1 MGSTQTQHEKETN
14 MTLFKQIA
22 LILSIL
28 LLTILTTVLNLNY
41 QAANTTVQDRLYE
54 DAKNTASSLSLS
66 LGSANGDISM
76 MSTMINANF
85 DSGTYSF
92 ISLYDVDDVLIYERK
107 SESEQLDVPTWFS
120 NITKIEAPVASANVS
135 AGWSQVGIL
144 NVQSDVG
151 YAYRQLYSI
160 LKGLLVSFSIIAIVG
175 LIILNLLLV
184 AILKPLKEVQK
195 QAEAVIRNEFIIQES
210 IPYTKEFRD
219 VVLGM
224 NNMVAKVKAMFD
236 KGNRELQRQKELEYI
251 DQTTK
256 LRNRKYLI
264 DKLPE
269 YLKVDAR
276 AKNGMIMMIALSGA
290 IEANEALGRKKVDDL
305 FNDIADIFRTETE
318 DFEDVIIARMNGTE
332 FSILIP
338 KCTTMQG
345 ALIAETVI
353 TSSLFVIKKY
363 ELNSDETFLS
373 LGLYE
378 YNHTQSIGE
387 VLSHVDN
394 ALAQAKFKEWNIHLA
409 KAEDSVE
416 VMGKD
421 AWRTLLLDVIK
432 RNNFK
437 FVSWSVVN
445 AQTKKII
452 HNVLSL
458 NIKVDEDTTYYFGQF
473 MAPANQV
480 GLSDDIYENVLD
492 MMFKTPDSSLQNDT
506 YSLRLPYEYLSQ
518 IGTYDRM
525 KTLFGVYALT
535 LPFRLIIE
543 IPDKL
548 ASQNSE
554 LVQDYKRLF
563 ERYQI
568 EMGIFEFIGES
579 KDYQYLQDLRPVYIK
594 GEPSYFISQSEQSLS
609 ALRLITDS
617 LGISIIATGVM
628 NMDTLEQLE
637 AKDVHI
643 VQGRVTDM
651 IDAEA

>member
-1 MGSTQTQHEKETN
+1 

-28 LLTILTTVLNLNY
+28 LITILTTVLNLNF
-41 QAANTTVQDRLYE
+41 QAANASVQDRLYE
-54 DAKNTASSLSLS
+54 DAKNTAGSLSLS
-66 LGSANGDISM
+66 LGSANGDLSM

-92 ISLYDVDDVLIYERK
+92 ISLYDVDDVLLYERK
-107 SESEQLDVPTWFS
+107 AENQEINVPEWFID
-120 NITKIEAPVASANVS
+120 ITNIEAPIASANVS

-144 NVQSDVG
+144 NVQSDES
-151 YAYRQLYSI
+151 YAYKALYSI
-160 LKGLLVSFSIIAIVG
+160 LKSLLISFGIIAIVG
-175 LIILNLLLV
+175 LVVLNLLLI
-184 AILKPLKEVQK
+184 AILKPLQEVQK

-236 KGNRELQRQKELEYI
+236 KGNRELQHQKELEYI

-269 YLKVDAR
+269 YLKVDAVS
-276 AKNGMIMMIALSGA
+276 KGGINMMISLSGV
-290 IEANEALGRKKVDDL
+290 IEANEILGHRKVDELFNEIADL
-305 FNDIADIFRTETE
+305 FREQTE
-318 DFEDVIIARMNGTE
+318 DFEDTIIARMNGTE
-332 FSILIP
+332 FSIFLP
-338 KCTTMQG
+338 NCESMHG
-345 ALIAETVI
+345 LMLAETI
-353 TSSLFVIKKY
+353 LTSSQFIIKKY
-363 ELNSDETFLS
+363 ELDTNETFIS
-373 LGLYE
+373 IGLYE
-378 YNHTQSIGE
+378 YNHTESIGE
-387 VLSHVDN
+387 VLSHSDN

-409 KAEDSVE
+409 KAEDTVE

-421 AWRTLLLDVIK
+421 AWRTILLDVIK

-445 AQTKKII
+445 AKTKKVI

-473 MAPANQV
+473 MAPAYQV
-480 GLSDDIYENVLD
+480 GLSDDIYKNILD
-492 MMFKTPDSSLQNDT
+492 MMFKTPDTRLENDT
-506 YSLRLPYEYLSQ
+506 YSLRLPYEYLMQS
-518 IGTYDRM
+518 GTYDRM
-525 KTLFGVYALT
+525 KALFSIYALT
-535 LPFRLIIE
+535 LPFKLIIE
-543 IPDKL
+543 IPDKF

-579 KDYQYLQDLRPVYIK
+579 KNYQYLQDLRPVYIK
-594 GEPSYFISQSEQSLS
+594 GEPSYFISQNEQSLS

-617 LGISIIATGVM
+617 LDISLIATGVM

-637 AKDVHI
+637 AKEIHI

-651 IDAEA
+651 IGMT

>member
-1 MGSTQTQHEKETN
+1 

-22 LILSIL
+22 LILSML
-28 LLTILTTVLNLNY
+28 LITILTTVLNLNF
-41 QAANTTVQDRLYE
+41 QSANESVQDRLYE

-85 DSGTYSF
+85 DSGNYNH
-92 ISLYDVDDVLIYERK
+92 ISLVDVDDELLYERK
-107 SESEQLDVPTWFS
+107 AESEQLDVPKWFS
-120 NITKIEAPVASANVS
+120 NITNIEAPVASANVS

-151 YAYRQLYSI
+151 YAYKQLYSI
-160 LKGLLVSFSIIAIVG
+160 LKGLLVSFSIIAVVG
-175 LIILNLLLV
+175 LIILNLLLA

-195 QAEAVIRNEFIIQES
+195 QAEAVIRNEFIIQEK

-224 NNMVAKVKAMFD
+224 NNMVSKVKAMFD
-236 KGNRELQRQKELEYI
+236 KGNRELQYHKGLEYI

-269 YLKVDAR
+269 YLKADAVSEGGI
-276 AKNGMIMMIALSGA
+276 NMMISLSGV
-290 IEANEALGRKKVDDL
+290 IEANEALGHRKVDEL
-305 FNDIADIFRTETE
+305 FNDIADIFREQTE

-332 FSILIP
+332 FSILVP
-338 KCTTMQG
+338 DCESMHG
-345 ALIAETVI
+345 LMIAETI
-353 TSSLFVIKKY
+353 LTSSQFVIKKY
-363 ELNSDETFLS
+363 ELDVHETFIS
-373 LGLYE
+373 IGLYG
-378 YNHTQSIGE
+378 YNHTESVGE
-387 VLSHVDN
+387 VLSHSDN

-409 KAEDSVE
+409 KAEDALE

-421 AWRTLLLDVIK
+421 AWRELLLDAIK
-432 RNNFK
+432 HNNFK

-445 AQTKKII
+445 AKTKKVI

-480 GLSDDIYENVLD
+480 GLSNDIYENILD
-492 MMFKTPDSSLQNDT
+492 MMFKTPDSAMENET
-506 YSLRLPYEYLSQ
+506 YSLRLPYEYLCQS
-518 IGTYDRM
+518 GTYDRM
-525 KTLFGVYALT
+525 KALFSVYALT

-563 ERYQI
+563 ERYQV

-579 KDYQYLQDLRPVYIK
+579 KDYQYLQDLRPIYIK
-594 GEPSYFISQSEQSLS
+594 GEPSYFISQNEQSLS

-617 LGISIIATGVM
+617 LGISLIATGVM

-651 IDAEA
+651 IDTEA